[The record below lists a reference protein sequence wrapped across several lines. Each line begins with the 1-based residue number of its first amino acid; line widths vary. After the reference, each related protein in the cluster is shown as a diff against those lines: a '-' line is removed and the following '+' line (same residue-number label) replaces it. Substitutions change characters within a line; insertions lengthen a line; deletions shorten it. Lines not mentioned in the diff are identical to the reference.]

1 MGSAR
6 VPGIYDAA
14 LADADVAVTT
24 ARGQAMARRL
34 ALDEG
39 LLVGPSSGANL
50 VAALQLAATLAPGS
64 VVVTV
69 LFDTGARYLA
79 EPFWEA

>member
-1 MGSAR
+1 MDR
-6 VPGIYDAA
+6 AA
-14 LADADVAVTT
+14 LLAVAVAFFLSFFGT
-24 ARGQAMARRL
+24 AMARRL